1 MTARTRVTRTDE
13 NFQEEHMTQSDVT
26 VQDGRKLALIT
37 GSSRGLGRAIAE
49 HLVQSGHDI
58 VVNYR
63 RNADLAQETVQRLE
77 QLGARAIAVQ
87 ADLESTDEIDAMF
100 DRVAV
105 HFGRL
110 DVLVNNAAATAFKP
124 LLELNDTN
132 VQRTLRL
139 SVNGFVR
146 CVQQAVPLMEGRPGR
161 VVAISGVD
169 SCHYMPGHGL
179 LGAAKAAVESLVR
192 AFALELGPRGITVNG
207 VRPGGFETDSSRI
220 YGGSQYEFLRERFI
234 AQSGIK
240 DFGTVDDMAGAVD
253 YLVSPEA
260 RYVTG
265 HVIVVDGGLTAN
277 LGELDAINDATRNHH
292 MGRVNS

>member
-1 MTARTRVTRTDE
+1 MPQA
-13 NFQEEHMTQSDVT
+13 
-26 VQDGRKLALIT
+26 DGSGDRKVALIT

-49 HLVQSGHDI
+49 HLAQSGHDI

-63 RNADLAQETVQRLE
+63 RNADLAEKTVQSLE
-77 QLGARAIAVQ
+77 GLGAEALAIQ

-100 DRVAV
+100 ARVAA

-169 SCHYMPGHGL
+169 STHYMPGHGL

-192 AFALELGPRGITVNG
+192 AFAIELGPRNITVNG

-220 YGGSQYEFLRERFI
+220 YGGSQFDFLRERFI
-234 AQSGIK
+234 AQSGVK

-253 YLVSPEA
+253 YLVSSSA

-265 HVIVVDGGLTAN
+265 HVIVVDGGVSAN
-277 LGELDAINDATRNHH
+277 LGELDAINEATRRHH
-292 MGRVNS
+292 MGRAQS

>member
-1 MTARTRVTRTDE
+1 MTPPDATDRDDRRV
-13 NFQEEHMTQSDVT
+13 
-26 VQDGRKLALIT
+26 ALIT

-49 HLVQSGHDI
+49 HLVHSGHDV

-63 RNADLAQETVQRLE
+63 RNEDLAHATVQHLE
-77 QLGARAIAVQ
+77 QLGAHAVAIQ
-87 ADLESTDEIDAMF
+87 ADLENADEIDAMF
-100 DRVAV
+100 AGVQAR
-105 HFGRL
+105 FGRL

-124 LLELNDTN
+124 LLELSDTN

-169 SCHYMPGHGL
+169 SNHYMPGHGL

-192 AFALELGPRGITVNG
+192 AFAIELGPRGITVNG

-234 AQSGIK
+234 AQSGVK

-253 YLVSPEA
+253 YLVSPAA

-277 LGELDAINDATRNHH
+277 LGELDAINDATRDHH
-292 MGRVNS
+292 MGRVTS

>member
-1 MTARTRVTRTDE
+1 
-13 NFQEEHMTQSDVT
+13 MTQPDET
-26 VQDGRKLALIT
+26 GQGGRKVALIT
-37 GSSRGLGRAIAE
+37 GSSRGLGRSIAE
-49 HLVQSGHDI
+49 HLARSGHDI

-63 RNADLAQETVQRLE
+63 RNADLAQESVQRLE
-77 QLGARAIAVQ
+77 QLGARAIAIQ
-87 ADLESTDEIDAMF
+87 ADLESTEEIDAMF
-100 DRVAV
+100 DGVQAQ
-105 HFGRL
+105 FGRL

-146 CVQQAVPLMEGRPGR
+146 CVQQAVPLMDGRPGR

-169 SCHYMPGHGL
+169 SSHYMPGHGL

-253 YLVSPEA
+253 YLVSPDA

>member
-1 MTARTRVTRTDE
+1 
-13 NFQEEHMTQSDVT
+13 MTQSDVT